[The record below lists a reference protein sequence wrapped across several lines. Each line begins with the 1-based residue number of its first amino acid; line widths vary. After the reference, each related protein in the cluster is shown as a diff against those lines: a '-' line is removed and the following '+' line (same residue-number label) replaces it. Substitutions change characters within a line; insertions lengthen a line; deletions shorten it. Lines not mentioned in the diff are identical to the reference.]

1 MHPRESTYECD
12 DEKLFDNNSDHSLTK
27 KKLSNYHIF
36 RVRSPVIVLEW
47 GEKIIISKS
56 VARSECERENEH
68 MTQSCTRD
76 LIKSFVVLRL
86 LISLSFFSR
95 LIHFV
100 VKRNRWI
107 FFINSRIWRMQLFRE
122 FRRWFVSPD
131 DRGMDNV
138 NIMAIKIVLMSLEW
152 LFFLLCSQS

>member
-86 LISLSFFSR
+86 LLLLLLISLLLFSPHSFCRKAKSM
-95 LIHFV
+95 
-100 VKRNRWI
+100 I
-107 FFINSRIWRMQLFRE
+107 FLLLTHEFEECSCLESFEGDLFRL
-122 FRRWFVSPD
+122 
-131 DRGMDNV
+131 M
-138 NIMAIKIVLMSLEW
+138 IVGWTTWISW
-152 LFFLLCSQS
+152 QQKSFLWV